1 MSALFQLQTPI
12 LCTMK
17 PLAILLA
24 LLLVATPDLA
34 LAANG
39 NGNGNGQG
47 NTGHGQGQNN
57 GSPPGQNSGNG
68 NTENGQGQNN
78 GDGATGGGA
87 QSGGSDG
94 SDSSSAILSPEGEVT
109 IGADQNIALD
119 ALKAGLALPLIES
132 ERRAVARW
140 GGRVLDARP
149 YLVGN
154 ALLYRLTLISSQ
166 GVARRVLVDAR
177 NGNPIGPN

>member
-39 NGNGNGQG
+39 NGNG
-47 NTGHGQGQNN
+47 
-57 GSPPGQNSGNG
+57 SGNG
-68 NTENGQGQNN
+68 NTEHGQGQNN

-119 ALKAGLALPLIES
+119 ALKAGLALPLIEI

>member
-57 GSPPGQNSGNG
+57 G
-68 NTENGQGQNN
+68 
-78 GDGATGGGA
+78 DGPTGGGA

-119 ALKAGLALPLIES
+119 ALKAGLALPLIEI